1 MQNNVQLININNT
14 AGVLTVSSRE
24 VAEHFSKKHYDVL
37 AKISRLSEEID
48 STEKSVQYFITS
60 EYKDVSGKLNKEY
73 LLTRD
78 GFTLTVMG
86 FTGKK
91 ALEWKLKYIEAF
103 NKMEKSVKQVSQRSS
118 FGDLAALM
126 KEWRQ
131 WSKAMNM
138 PPYTAMKELI
148 KFLQGKGE
156 PVPNTWAYLPQWQ
169 SKQMNLLED
178 E

>member
-1 MQNNVQLININNT
+1 MQKQAQIISIQNT
-14 AGVLTVSSRE
+14 EGVLTVSSRE
-24 VAEHFSKKHYDVL
+24 VAGHFEKEHSKVL
-37 AKISRLSEEID
+37 RSIEAIQENQPSQNW
-48 STEKSVQYFITS
+48 TGYFIS
-60 EYKDVSGKLNKEY
+60 AEYKDLKGEMRKGY

-78 GFTLTVMG
+78 GFTLLVMG
-86 FTGKK
+86 FTGTK

-103 NKMEKSVKQVSQRSS
+103 NKMEKSVKQIPQRSS

-131 WSKAMNM
+131 WAKSMNM
-138 PPYTAMKELI
+138 PPYMAMKELV
-148 KFLQGKGE
+148 KFLKDKGE